1 MRIVHALTRKPW
13 TTAQGII
20 DNHYPGDTLKRPKGK
35 LGLRFLMAVISVIFF
50 LLIISYGARMALV
63 DWRPAPPQSVL
74 WLNTAWLILSSIGL
88 QWARMGVRAERID
101 RVSVGLVAGGVFAIA
116 FLTGQLLAWRQLD
129 NLPTFDI
136 TNPAIAFFYLITM
149 AHALHMVGGLVAWIR
164 TMEKVWRGY
173 GIEKVRQSVEL
184 CTTYWHFL
192 LVIWLVLFGLLFSG
206 NTQLEFLLKV
216 CGLK

>member
-1 MRIVHALTRKPW
+1 MRIVHTLTRKPW

-20 DNHYPGDTLKRPKGK
+20 DNHYPGDAFQRPKGK
-35 LGLRFLMAVISVIFF
+35 LGLRFLIAVISIVFF
-50 LLIISYGARMALV
+50 LLVIAYGERMTVV
-63 DWRPAPPQSVL
+63 DWRPAPPRGVL

-88 QWARMGVRAERID
+88 QWARMGVRNDRMD

-129 NLPTFDI
+129 SLPAFGI
-136 TNPAIAFFYLITM
+136 SNPAIAFFYLITI

-164 TMEKVWRGY
+164 TMEKVWRGHD
-173 GIEKVRQSVEL
+173 IARVRQGVEL
-184 CTTYWHFL
+184 CATYWHFL
-192 LVIWLVLFGLLFSG
+192 LVIWLILFGLLFSG
-206 NTQLEFLLKV
+206 NSQLEFLLKI

>member
-1 MRIVHALTRKPW
+1 MKLVHALTRKPW
-13 TTAQGII
+13 TTAQGLI
-20 DNHYPGDTLKRPKGK
+20 DNHYPGDTHGRPKGK
-35 LGLRFLMAVISVIFF
+35 LGLRFLMAVISVLFF
-50 LLIISYGARMALV
+50 LLIISYGSRMALV

-88 QWARMGVRAERID
+88 QWARWGVRANRID

-116 FLTGQLLAWRQLD
+116 FLTGQLLAWQKLD
-129 NLPTFDI
+129 ALPAFGLK
-136 TNPAIAFFYLITM
+136 NPAIAFFYLITI

-173 GIEKVRQSVEL
+173 GVEKVRQSVEL

-206 NTQLEFLLKV
+206 NTQLEFLLKI

>member
-1 MRIVHALTRKPW
+1 MRIVHELTRKPW

-20 DNHYPGDTLKRPKGK
+20 DNHYPGDAFHKPKGK
-35 LGLRFLMAVISVIFF
+35 LGLRFLLAVISVLFF
-50 LLIISYGARMALV
+50 LLVIAYGERMTLV

-88 QWARMGVRAERID
+88 QWARMGVRNDRMD

-116 FLTGQLLAWRQLD
+116 FLTGQVLAWRRLD
-129 NLPTFDI
+129 ALPAFGI
-136 TNPAIAFFYLITM
+136 ENPAVAFFYLITI
-149 AHALHMVGGLVAWIR
+149 AHALHMVGGLVAWVR

-173 GIEKVRQSVEL
+173 PLERVRQSVEL

-192 LVIWLVLFGLLFSG
+192 LVVWLMLFGLLFSG
-206 NTQLEFLLKV
+206 NTQLEFLLQI

>member
-20 DNHYPGDTLKRPKGK
+20 DNHYPGDAFQRPKGK
-35 LGLRFLMAVISVIFF
+35 LGLRFLIAVISIVFF
-50 LLIISYGARMALV
+50 LLVIAYGERMTVV
-63 DWRPAPPQSVL
+63 DWRPAPPRGVL
-74 WLNTAWLILSSIGL
+74 WLNTVWLILSSIGL
-88 QWARMGVRAERID
+88 QWARMGVRNDRID
-101 RVSVGLVAGGVFAIA
+101 RVSVGLVAGGIFAIA
-116 FLTGQLLAWRQLD
+116 FLTGQFLAWRQLD
-129 NLPTFDI
+129 SLPAFGI
-136 TNPAIAFFYLITM
+136 SNPAIAFFYLITM

-173 GIEKVRQSVEL
+173 DVARIRQSVEL

-206 NTQLEFLLKV
+206 NSQLEFLLKI

>member
-20 DNHYPGDTLKRPKGK
+20 DNHYPGDAFQKPKGK
-35 LGLRFLMAVISVIFF
+35 LGLRFLITVISVLFF
-50 LLIISYGARMALV
+50 LLVISYGERMTLV

-74 WLNTAWLILSSIGL
+74 WLNTAWLVLSSIGL
-88 QWARMGVRAERID
+88 QWARMGVRADRID

-116 FLTGQLLAWRQLD
+116 FLTGQVLAWRQLD
-129 NLPTFDI
+129 ALPAFDI
-136 TNPAIAFFYLITM
+136 KNPAIAFFYLITM
-149 AHALHMVGGLVAWIR
+149 AHALHMVGGLVAWVR

-173 GIEKVRQSVEL
+173 SVDKVRQSVEL

-192 LVIWLVLFGLLFSG
+192 LVIWLILFGLLFSG
-206 NTQLEFLLKV
+206 NTQLEFLLKI

>member
-20 DNHYPGDTLKRPKGK
+20 DNHYPGDAFQKPKGK
-35 LGLRFLMAVISVIFF
+35 LGLRFLIAVMSVVFF
-50 LLIISYGARMALV
+50 LLVISYGSRMALV

-74 WLNTAWLILSSIGL
+74 WLNTTWLVLSSIGL

-101 RVSVGLVAGGVFAIA
+101 RVSVGLVAGGIFAIA
-116 FLTGQLLAWRQLD
+116 FLTGQILAWRQLD
-129 NLPTFDI
+129 NLPSFGI
-136 TNPAIAFFYLITM
+136 SNPAIAFFYLITI
-149 AHALHMVGGLVAWIR
+149 AHALHVVGGLVAWIR

-173 GIEKVRQSVEL
+173 SVERVRQSVEL

-192 LVIWLVLFGLLFSG
+192 LVVWLVLFGLLFSG